1 MSAMTP
7 TPDLSQG
14 VIAKPARAA
23 PVRWRDGRGLVDGG
37 RAERRSAG
45 PRSRSNFRRAGEKGW
60 LVSGAVHRVL
70 IYFRTEIQHRQRE
83 RDLHE
88 GTIPSPFRFHKT

>member
-1 MSAMTP
+1 MVEGLLMA
-7 TPDLSQG
+7 G
-14 VIAKPARAA
+14 VPNVAQR
-23 PVRWRDGRGLVDGG
+23 G
-37 RAERRSAG
+37 RARDPTSGAR
-45 PRSRSNFRRAGEKGW
+45 GEKGW